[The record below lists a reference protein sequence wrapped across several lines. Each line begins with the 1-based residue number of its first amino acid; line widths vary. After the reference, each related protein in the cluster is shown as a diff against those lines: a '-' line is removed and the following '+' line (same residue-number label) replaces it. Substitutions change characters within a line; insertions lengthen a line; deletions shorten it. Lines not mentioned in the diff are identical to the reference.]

1 MIKKSTLT
9 LPARRAAGSCS
20 SWRTRR
26 RPRARRSAS
35 APPASRP
42 AAPKTKH
49 HLLNNRG
56 TAAIPLLCI
65 SYESVARWKIEF
77 CESVSIM
84 CYVRVSL
91 IISMSVAAAHI
102 YSLLRSTY
110 LHAIYLAQNR
120 DAELLGLGVGDE
132 VLLVLLHLLL
142 EARLQRQLNV
152 AIVGCWKDN
161 NV

>member
-1 MIKKSTLT
+1 
-9 LPARRAAGSCS
+9 
-20 SWRTRR
+20 
-26 RPRARRSAS
+26 
-35 APPASRP
+35 
-42 AAPKTKH
+42 
-49 HLLNNRG
+49 
-56 TAAIPLLCI
+56 
-65 SYESVARWKIEF
+65 
-77 CESVSIM
+77 
-84 CYVRVSL
+84 
-91 IISMSVAAAHI
+91 MSVAAAHI